1 MAFIPP
7 KFQPSPKGGM
17 LFVNPPGVANFR
29 ALRVE
34 SGDQHLYWQP
44 TYQHILRVEGA
55 FGEFFPQAEFSD
67 NGNQVIFTKYVDQA
81 EVLCRT
87 RALRPGERIPRGE
100 WQRFLETW
108 TNFKRLADR
117 SDIPEDVR
125 NFILKFGPPSVERYP
140 AAYRIYRPHWYSKS
154 RLFILWGLEPVGG
167 ADFISVSPEQAISE
181 GTARAETDG
190 EEASGDF
197 LRWLKI
203 FLFSVLALAA
213 LLFLFW
219 CFLPRPIVDFE
230 VTAEA
235 EQPATTRNLTR
246 IDQDWDWGVQAYRWT
261 FAEGQPETSPEFEPK
276 PVWKMAG
283 PHEVTLEATRST
295 LWGLLYKT
303 DAKTIAITVA
313 EKPKPPVVIT
323 PPLVPLPGLP
333 PLTTP
338 PGEVN
343 PPGKMS
349 PAIPVPLVPKSE
361 SEVEKGPEFTDPNR
375 KMLPGDKTKPGDTM
389 ILVPKTDGEPAPG
402 PGQMSPDG
410 KMTPGR
416 KLMPGE
422 PNPFPTKPD
431 GEGGKEPGTA
441 GPNGKMTRGD
451 EKAMGPKPDGEAEK
465 GTILVVPDR
474 KMTPDGKSMP
484 REPKPLD
491 PSSETETGNGK
502 VPPGKM
508 TPAEPNSS
516 VPKDG
521 SDANPPK
528 EPKERNGQMTPDG
541 KLIPLVP
548 GRPQPAPRSPA
559 PTPRAQI
566 LPVPQVDIDAV
577 NSLPDGKSQDIDFS
591 LNLPKGVQLEH
602 LEVDGKEVKVP
613 PNGAFRLRLPIG
625 RHSLRIEYG
634 STSSDLHGEV
644 TQDLDVDAYQ
654 VKVIKPK
661 TRIAPPVKVPG
672 SDQPMPAVP
681 TKPRDEAAE
690 KFDKKTA

>member
-7 KFQPSPKGGM
+7 KFQPSSKGGM

-67 NGNQVIFTKYVDQA
+67 NGNQVIFSKYVDNT
-81 EVLCRT
+81 EVLSLT
-87 RALRPGERIPRGE
+87 RALSPGERIPRAE
-100 WQRFLETW
+100 WQRFLATW
-108 TNFKRLADR
+108 TNFKRLAER
-117 SDIPEDVR
+117 TDIPEDVR
-125 NFILKFGPPSVERYP
+125 NFICKFGPPSVERYP
-140 AAYRIYRPHWYSKS
+140 AAYRIYRPHWYSKT

-167 ADFISVSPEQAISE
+167 ADFVTVSPEEAISE

-190 EEASGDF
+190 EETSSNLA
-197 LRWLKI
+197 RWLKI
-203 FLFSVLALAA
+203 FLFGLLTIAA
-213 LLFLFW
+213 MLFLLW
-219 CFLPRPIVDFE
+219 CCLPRPVVDFE
-230 VTAEA
+230 VIAEA
-235 EQPATTRNLTR
+235 DQPATTRNLTG
-246 IDQDWDWGVQAYRWT
+246 IDRAWDWGVQDYRWT
-261 FAEGQPETSPEFEPK
+261 FAEGQPGTSTEFEPK
-276 PVWKMAG
+276 PVWHLAG
-283 PHEVTLEATRST
+283 AHDVTLEATRST

-303 DAKTIAITVA
+303 DAKTLTIMVA
-313 EKPKPPVVIT
+313 EKPKPPVID
-323 PPLVPLPGLP
+323 LP
-333 PLTTP
+333 PVVI
-338 PGEVN
+338 PGAIN
-343 PPGKMS
+343 PPGKLRPLVPT
-349 PAIPVPLVPKSE
+349 PAIPNSE
-361 SEVEKGPEFTDPNR
+361 REVETVPVVPVPNG
-375 KMLPGDKTKPGDTM
+375 KMTPGDKPM
-389 ILVPKTDGEPAPG
+389 PDGATAPG

-410 KMTPGR
+410 KMIPDR

-422 PNPFPTKPD
+422 PNPFVPKPD
-431 GEGGKEPGTA
+431 SMGGKEPGTA
-441 GPNGKMTRGD
+441 GPNGKMIPGD

-465 GTILVVPDR
+465 GTILVVPDG

-491 PSSETETGNGK
+491 PKSESETGNGQ

-508 TPAEPNSS
+508 TPGEPNSS
-516 VPKDG
+516 VPKSG
-521 SDANPPK
+521 SEANP
-528 EPKERNGQMTPDG
+528 PKERNGQMTPDG

-577 NSLPDGKSQDIDFS
+577 NPLADGKSQDIDFS

-613 PNGAFRLRLPIG
+613 PSGAFRLRLPVG

-644 TQDLDVDAYQ
+644 TQDLDVDADQ

>member
-7 KFQPSPKGGM
+7 KFQPSSKGGM

-67 NGNQVIFTKYVDQA
+67 NGNQVLFTKYVDKT

-87 RALRPGERIPRGE
+87 RALRPGERIPRSE

-108 TNFKRLADR
+108 TNFKRLGDR

-125 NFILKFGPPSVERYP
+125 NFIGKFGPPSVERYP

-190 EEASGDF
+190 EETSGDF
-197 LRWLKI
+197 FRWLRI
-203 FLFSVLALAA
+203 FLFGLLALAA
-213 LLFLFW
+213 LLFLLW
-219 CFLPRPIVDFE
+219 CFLPQPIVDFE

-235 EQPATTRNLTR
+235 EQPATTKNLTR
-246 IDQDWDWGVQAYRWT
+246 FDLDWDWGVQDYRWS
-261 FAEGQPETSPEFEPK
+261 FAQAEPGTSTEFEPK
-276 PVWKMAG
+276 PVWALAG
-283 PHEVTLEATRST
+283 PHDVTLEATRST

-303 DAKTIAITVA
+303 DAKTLTIMVA
-313 EKPKPPVVIT
+313 EKPKPPVID
-323 PPLVPLPGLP
+323 LP
-333 PLTTP
+333 PVVI
-338 PGEVN
+338 PGAIN
-343 PPGKMS
+343 PPGKLRPLVPT
-349 PAIPVPLVPKSE
+349 PAIPNSE
-361 SEVEKGPEFTDPNR
+361 REVETVPVVPVPNG
-375 KMLPGDKTKPGDTM
+375 KMTPGDKPM
-389 ILVPKTDGEPAPG
+389 PDGATAPG

-410 KMTPGR
+410 KMIPDR

-422 PNPFPTKPD
+422 PNPFVPKPD
-431 GEGGKEPGTA
+431 SLGGKEPGTA
-441 GPNGKMTRGD
+441 GPNGKMIPGD

-465 GTILVVPDR
+465 ETILVVPDG

-491 PSSETETGNGK
+491 PKSESETGNGQ

-508 TPAEPNSS
+508 TPGEPNSS
-516 VPKDG
+516 VPKSG
-521 SDANPPK
+521 SEANP
-528 EPKERNGQMTPDG
+528 PKERNGQMTPDG

-559 PTPRAQI
+559 PTPPSQV
-566 LPVPQVDIDAV
+566 LPVPKVDIEAV

-602 LEVDGKEVKVP
+602 LEVDGKEVKVS
-613 PNGAFRLRLPIG
+613 PNGEFRLRLPIG

-644 TQDLDVDAYQ
+644 TQDLDVDADQ

>member
-7 KFQPSPKGGM
+7 KFQPSSKGGM

-67 NGNQVIFTKYVDQA
+67 NGNQVIFSKYVDNT
-81 EVLCRT
+81 EVLSLT
-87 RALRPGERIPRGE
+87 RALSPGERIPRAE
-100 WQRFLETW
+100 WQRFLATW
-108 TNFKRLADR
+108 TNFKRLAER
-117 SDIPEDVR
+117 TDIPEDVR
-125 NFILKFGPPSVERYP
+125 NFICKFGPPSVERYP
-140 AAYRIYRPHWYSKS
+140 AAYRIYRPHWYSKT

-167 ADFISVSPEQAISE
+167 ADFVTVSPEEAISE

-190 EEASGDF
+190 EETSSNLA
-197 LRWLKI
+197 RWLKI
-203 FLFSVLALAA
+203 FLFGLLTIAA
-213 LLFLFW
+213 MLFLLW
-219 CFLPRPIVDFE
+219 CCLPRPVVDFE
-230 VTAEA
+230 IIAEA
-235 EQPATTRNLTR
+235 DQPATTRNLTG
-246 IDQDWDWGVQAYRWT
+246 IDRAWDWGVQDYRWT
-261 FAEGQPETSPEFEPK
+261 FAEGQPGTSTEFEPK
-276 PVWKMAG
+276 PVWHLAG
-283 PHEVTLEATRST
+283 AHDVTLEATRST

-303 DAKTIAITVA
+303 DAKTLTIMVA
-313 EKPKPPVVIT
+313 EKPKPPVID
-323 PPLVPLPGLP
+323 LP
-333 PLTTP
+333 PVVI
-338 PGEVN
+338 PGAIN
-343 PPGKMS
+343 PPGKLRPLVPT
-349 PAIPVPLVPKSE
+349 PAIPNSE
-361 SEVEKGPEFTDPNR
+361 REVETVPVVPVPNG
-375 KMLPGDKTKPGDTM
+375 KMTPGDKPM
-389 ILVPKTDGEPAPG
+389 PDGATAPG
-402 PGQMSPDG
+402 PGQMSPNG
-410 KMTPGR
+410 KMIPDR

-422 PNPFPTKPD
+422 PNPFVPKPD
-431 GEGGKEPGTA
+431 SLGGKEPGTE
-441 GPNGKMTRGD
+441 GPNGKMIPGD

-465 GTILVVPDR
+465 GTILVVPGRD
-474 KMTPDGKSMP
+474 MTPGGKSTP
-484 REPKPLD
+484 REGKPLD
-491 PSSETETGNGK
+491 PNSETESGNRQ

-528 EPKERNGQMTPDG
+528 ERNGQMPPEG
-541 KLIPLVP
+541 KLIPLEP
-548 GRPQPAPRSPA
+548 GRPRPAPRLPA

-566 LPVPQVDIDAV
+566 LPIPQVDIDAV
-577 NSLPDGKSQDIDFS
+577 NPLADGKSQDIDFS

-613 PNGAFRLRLPIG
+613 PSGAFRLRLPVG

-644 TQDLDVDAYQ
+644 TQDLDVDADQ

>member
-167 ADFISVSPEQAISE
+167 ADFISISPEQAISE

-203 FLFSVLALAA
+203 FLFSILALAA

-235 EQPATTRNLTR
+235 GQPATTRNLTR
-246 IDQDWDWGVQAYRWT
+246 IDQDWDWGVQDYRWS
-261 FAEGQPETSPEFEPK
+261 FAEAQPDTSTEFEPK
-276 PVWKMAG
+276 PVWQTAG
-283 PHEVTLEATRST
+283 PHDVTLEATRST

-303 DAKTIAITVA
+303 DAKTIAISVA
-313 EKPKPPVVIT
+313 ERPKPPVVST
-323 PPLVPLPGLP
+323 PPLAPIPGLP
-333 PLTTP
+333 PLTLP

-343 PPGKMS
+343 PPGKM
-349 PAIPVPLVPKSE
+349 PMDEKMPPGAPKSD
-361 SEVEKGPEFTDPNR
+361 GP
-375 KMLPGDKTKPGDTM
+375 KPEGKP
-389 ILVPKTDGEPAPG
+389 VPAPG
-402 PGQMSPDG
+402 TPGSDG
-410 KMTPGR
+410 KMP
-416 KLMPGE
+416 L
-422 PNPFPTKPD
+422 
-431 GEGGKEPGTA
+431 
-441 GPNGKMTRGD
+441 D
-451 EKAMGPKPDGEAEK
+451 EK
-465 GTILVVPDR
+465 
-474 KMTPDGKSMP
+474 MP
-484 REPKPLD
+484 SP
-491 PSSETETGNGK
+491 
-502 VPPGKM
+502 
-508 TPAEPNSS
+508 
-516 VPKDG
+516 
-521 SDANPPK
+521 
-528 EPKERNGQMTPDG
+528 
-541 KLIPLVP
+541 
-548 GRPQPAPRSPA
+548 RP
-559 PTPRAQI
+559 QI
-566 LPVPQVDIDAV
+566 LPVPQVSIDGVEPLA
-577 NSLPDGKSQDIDFS
+577 DGKAQDIEFS
-591 LNLPKGVQLEH
+591 LNLPNGVRLER
-602 LEVDGKEVKVP
+602 LELDGKQVTVP
-613 PNGAFRLRLPIG
+613 ANGHFKLRLPTG
-625 RHSLRIEYG
+625 PHVVHIEYG
-634 STSSDLHGEV
+634 STSSDLRGEV
-644 TQDLDVDAYQ
+644 TQELLVDADQ

-672 SDQPMPAVP
+672 ADAPVP
-681 TKPRDEAAE
+681 LKPRDEAVE

>member
-7 KFQPSPKGGM
+7 KFQPSSKGGM

-67 NGNQVIFTKYVDQA
+67 SGNQVLFTKYVNKT

-108 TNFKRLADR
+108 MNFKRLADR

-125 NFILKFGPPSVERYP
+125 NFIGKFGPPSVESYP
-140 AAYRIYRPHWYSKS
+140 AAYRIYRPHRYSKS

-190 EEASGDF
+190 EETSGDF
-197 LRWLKI
+197 FRWLKI
-203 FLFSVLALAA
+203 FLFGLLALAA
-213 LLFLFW
+213 LLFLLW

-235 EQPATTRNLTR
+235 EQPATTKNLTR
-246 IDQDWDWGVQAYRWT
+246 IDQDWDWGVQDYRWS
-261 FAEGQPETSPEFEPK
+261 FAHGEPGTSTEFEPK
-276 PVWKMAG
+276 PVWPLAG
-283 PHEVTLEATRST
+283 PHDVTLEATRST

-303 DAKTIAITVA
+303 DAKTLTITVA

-333 PLTTP
+333 PLTIP
-338 PGEVN
+338 PGGVN
-343 PPGKMS
+343 PPDKKY
-349 PAIPVPLVPKSE
+349 PAIPLPLDPRSE
-361 SEVEKGPEFTDPNR
+361 SERPKVPDVMDPSP
-375 KMLPGDKTKPGDTM
+375 KMIPGDKPQPGDTM
-389 ILVPKTDGEPAPG
+389 IPVPAPDGKPAPG

-410 KMTPGR
+410 KMTPDR

-422 PNPFPTKPD
+422 PNPFVPKPD
-431 GEGGKEPGTA
+431 SEAGKEPGTA
-441 GPNGKMTRGD
+441 APDGKMNPSE
-451 EKAMGPKPDGEAEK
+451 EKPMGPKPKGEADK
-465 GTILVVPDR
+465 GTILVVPGRD
-474 KMTPDGKSMP
+474 MTPGGKPTP
-484 REPKPLD
+484 REGKPLG
-491 PSSETETGNGK
+491 PNTETETGKGQ

-528 EPKERNGQMTPDG
+528 DPKERNGQMTPDG

-548 GRPQPAPRSPA
+548 DRPQPAPRSPA

-577 NSLPDGKSQDIDFS
+577 NPLADGKSQDIDFS

-613 PNGAFRLRLPIG
+613 ANGAFRLRLPIG

-634 STSSDLHGEV
+634 STSSDLRGEV
-644 TQDLDVDAYQ
+644 TQDLDVDADQ

-672 SDQPMPAVP
+672 SEQPAPAVP

>member
-203 FLFSVLALAA
+203 FLFGLLALAA

-261 FAEGQPETSPEFEPK
+261 FAEGEPGTSTEFEPK
-276 PVWKMAG
+276 PVWKLAG
-283 PHEVTLEATRST
+283 PHDVTLEATRST

-303 DAKTIAITVA
+303 DAKTLAISVA
-313 EKPKPPVVIT
+313 ERPKPPVVST
-323 PPLVPLPGLP
+323 PPLAPIQGLP
-333 PLTTP
+333 PLTLPT
-338 PGEVN
+338 GEVI
-343 PPGKMS
+343 PPGKMPLDEKMPPGAPKS
-349 PAIPVPLVPKSE
+349 DGPKPEGKPVPAPA
-361 SEVEKGPEFTDPNR
+361 T
-375 KMLPGDKTKPGDTM
+375 PGY
-389 ILVPKTDGEPAPG
+389 
-402 PGQMSPDG
+402 DG
-410 KMTPGR
+410 KMP
-416 KLMPGE
+416 L
-422 PNPFPTKPD
+422 
-431 GEGGKEPGTA
+431 
-441 GPNGKMTRGD
+441 D
-451 EKAMGPKPDGEAEK
+451 EK
-465 GTILVVPDR
+465 
-474 KMTPDGKSMP
+474 MP
-484 REPKPLD
+484 L
-491 PSSETETGNGK
+491 
-502 VPPGKM
+502 
-508 TPAEPNSS
+508 
-516 VPKDG
+516 
-521 SDANPPK
+521 
-528 EPKERNGQMTPDG
+528 
-541 KLIPLVP
+541 
-548 GRPQPAPRSPA
+548 PRS
-559 PTPRAQI
+559 RI
-566 LPVPQVDIDAV
+566 LPVPQVSIDGVEPLA
-577 NSLPDGKSQDIDFS
+577 DGKAQDIEFS
-591 LNLPKGVQLEH
+591 LNLPNGVRLER
-602 LEVDGKEVKVP
+602 LELDGKQVTVP
-613 PNGAFRLRLPIG
+613 ANGHFKLRLPTG
-625 RHSLRIEYG
+625 PHVVHIEYG
-634 STSSDLHGEV
+634 STSSDLRGEV
-644 TQDLDVDAYQ
+644 TQELLVDADQ

-672 SDQPMPAVP
+672 ADTPVP

>member
-7 KFQPSPKGGM
+7 KFQPSSKGGM

-67 NGNQVIFTKYVDQA
+67 NGNQVIFSKYVDNT
-81 EVLCRT
+81 EVLSLT
-87 RALRPGERIPRGE
+87 RALSPGERIPRAE
-100 WQRFLETW
+100 WQRFLATW
-108 TNFKRLADR
+108 TNFKRLAER
-117 SDIPEDVR
+117 TDIPEDVR
-125 NFILKFGPPSVERYP
+125 NFICKFGPPSVERYP
-140 AAYRIYRPHWYSKS
+140 AAYRIYRPHWYSKT

-167 ADFISVSPEQAISE
+167 ADFVTVSPEEAISE

-190 EEASGDF
+190 EETSSNLA
-197 LRWLKI
+197 RWLKI
-203 FLFSVLALAA
+203 FLFGLLTIAA
-213 LLFLFW
+213 MLFLLW
-219 CFLPRPIVDFE
+219 CCLPRPVVDFE
-230 VTAEA
+230 IIAEA
-235 EQPATTRNLTR
+235 DQPATTRNLTG
-246 IDQDWDWGVQAYRWT
+246 IDRAWDWGVQDYRWT
-261 FAEGQPETSPEFEPK
+261 FAEGQPGTSTEFEPK
-276 PVWKMAG
+276 PVWHLAG
-283 PHEVTLEATRST
+283 AHDVTLEATRST

-303 DAKTIAITVA
+303 DAKTLTIMVA
-313 EKPKPPVVIT
+313 EKPKPPVID
-323 PPLVPLPGLP
+323 LP
-333 PLTTP
+333 PVVI
-338 PGEVN
+338 PGAIN
-343 PPGKMS
+343 PPGKLRPLVPT
-349 PAIPVPLVPKSE
+349 PAIPNSE
-361 SEVEKGPEFTDPNR
+361 REVETVPVVPVPNG
-375 KMLPGDKTKPGDTM
+375 KMTPGDKPM
-389 ILVPKTDGEPAPG
+389 PDGATAPG

-410 KMTPGR
+410 KMIPDR

-422 PNPFPTKPD
+422 PNPFVPKPD
-431 GEGGKEPGTA
+431 SMGGKEPGTA
-441 GPNGKMTRGD
+441 GPNGKMIPGD

-465 GTILVVPDR
+465 GTILVVPDG

-491 PSSETETGNGK
+491 PKSESETGNGQ

-508 TPAEPNSS
+508 TPGEPNSS
-516 VPKDG
+516 VPKSG
-521 SDANPPK
+521 SEANP
-528 EPKERNGQMTPDG
+528 PKERNGQMTPDG

-577 NSLPDGKSQDIDFS
+577 NPLADGKSQDIDFS

-613 PNGAFRLRLPIG
+613 PSGAFRLRLPVG

-644 TQDLDVDAYQ
+644 TQDLDVDADQ

>member
-7 KFQPSPKGGM
+7 KFQPSSKGGM

-67 NGNQVIFTKYVDQA
+67 SGNQVLFTKYVNKT

-108 TNFKRLADR
+108 MNFKRLADR

-125 NFILKFGPPSVERYP
+125 NFIGKFGPPSVERYP

-190 EEASGDF
+190 EETSGDF
-197 LRWLKI
+197 FRWLKI
-203 FLFSVLALAA
+203 FLFGLLALAA
-213 LLFLFW
+213 LLFLLW

-235 EQPATTRNLTR
+235 EQPATTKNLTR
-246 IDQDWDWGVQAYRWT
+246 IDQDWDWGVQDYRWS
-261 FAEGQPETSPEFEPK
+261 FAHGEPGTSTEFEPK
-276 PVWKMAG
+276 PVWPLAG
-283 PHEVTLEATRST
+283 PHDVTLEATRST

-303 DAKTIAITVA
+303 DAKTLTITVA

-333 PLTTP
+333 PLTIP
-338 PGEVN
+338 PGGVN
-343 PPGKMS
+343 PPDKKY
-349 PAIPVPLVPKSE
+349 PAIPLPLDPRSEFERPKVPDVM
-361 SEVEKGPEFTDPNR
+361 DPSR
-375 KMLPGDKTKPGDTM
+375 KMIPGDKPQPGDTM
-389 ILVPKTDGEPAPG
+389 IPVPAPDGKPAPG
-402 PGQMSPDG
+402 SGQMSPDG
-410 KMTPGR
+410 KMTPDR

-422 PNPFPTKPD
+422 PNPFVPKPNS
-431 GEGGKEPGTA
+431 EGGKEPGTA
-441 GPNGKMTRGD
+441 APDGKMNPSE
-451 EKAMGPKPDGEAEK
+451 EKPMGPKPKGEADK
-465 GTILVVPDR
+465 GTILVVPGRD
-474 KMTPDGKSMP
+474 MTPGGKPTP
-484 REPKPLD
+484 REGKPLD
-491 PSSETETGNGK
+491 PNTETETGKGQ

-528 EPKERNGQMTPDG
+528 DPKERNGQMTPDG

-548 GRPQPAPRSPA
+548 DRPQPAPRSPA

-577 NSLPDGKSQDIDFS
+577 NPLADGKSQDIDFS

-613 PNGAFRLRLPIG
+613 ANGAFRLRLPIG

-634 STSSDLHGEV
+634 STSSDLRGEV
-644 TQDLDVDAYQ
+644 TQDLDVDADQ

-672 SDQPMPAVP
+672 SEQPAPAVP

>member
-1 MAFIPP
+1 
-7 KFQPSPKGGM
+7 M

-67 NGNQVIFTKYVDQA
+67 NGNQVIFTKYVDKV

-108 TNFKRLADR
+108 TNFKRLSDR

-261 FAEGQPETSPEFEPK
+261 FAEGEPGTSTEFEPK
-276 PVWKMAG
+276 PVWHLAG
-283 PHEVTLEATRST
+283 AHDVTLEATRST

-303 DAKTIAITVA
+303 EAKTLTIMVA

-361 SEVEKGPEFTDPNR
+361 SDVAKGPDAMDPNR
-375 KMLPGDKTKPGDTM
+375 KMLPGDRNKPGDAM
-389 ILVPKTDGEPAPG
+389 IIVPKSEGEPTPV

-410 KMTPGR
+410 KMTPDR

-422 PNPFPTKPD
+422 PNPLVPKPD
-431 GEGGKEPGTA
+431 SEGGKEPGTA
-441 GPNGKMTRGD
+441 GPNGKMTPGD
-451 EKAMGPKPDGEAEK
+451 EKTMVPKPDGEAEK
-465 GTILVVPDR
+465 GSILVVPGG

-484 REPKPLD
+484 REAKPSEPK
-491 PSSETETGNGK
+491 SEAEAGNGK
-502 VPPGKM
+502 VPPGTM
-508 TPAEPNSS
+508 TPGEPNSS
-516 VPKDG
+516 VPKSG
-521 SDANPPK
+521 NEANPPK
-528 EPKERNGQMTPDG
+528 QPTERSGQMSPD
-541 KLIPLVP
+541 IPLVP
-548 GRPQPAPRSPA
+548 DRSQPAPRSPA
-559 PTPRAQI
+559 PAPRSQA
-566 LPVPQVDIDAV
+566 LPVPQVVIDEV
-577 NSLPDGKSQDIDFS
+577 TSLPDGKTQDIDFS
-591 LNLPKGVQLEH
+591 LKLPKGVRLER
-602 LEVDGKEVKVP
+602 LEVDGAEVVVAP
-613 PNGAFRLRLPIG
+613 GGAFKLRLPVG
-625 RHSLRIEYG
+625 PHTLHIEYG
-634 STSSDLHGEV
+634 SSSSNLRGEV
-644 TQDLDVDAYQ
+644 TQDLMVDADQ
-654 VKVIKPK
+654 VKVIKPR
-661 TRIAPPVKVPG
+661 THIAPPVKVPG
-672 SDQPMPAVP
+672 SEQAQPKGAE
-681 TKPRDEAAE
+681 KPKDEAAE

>member
-1 MAFIPP
+1 MAFLPP
-7 KFQPSPKGGM
+7 KFQPSSKGGM

-55 FGEFFPQAEFSD
+55 FGEFFPQAVFLD
-67 NGNQVIFTKYVDQA
+67 KGNHVIFTKYVDQV

-125 NFILKFGPPSVERYP
+125 NFICKFGPPSVERYP

-167 ADFISVSPEQAISE
+167 AEFISVSPEQAISE

-190 EEASGDF
+190 EETSGDF
-197 LRWLKI
+197 FRWLKI
-203 FLFSVLALAA
+203 FLFGLLALVA
-213 LLFLFW
+213 LLFLLW

-235 EQPATTRNLTR
+235 EQPATTKNLTR
-246 IDQDWDWGVQAYRWT
+246 IDQDWDWGVQDYRWT
-261 FAEGQPETSPEFEPK
+261 FAEGQPDTSTEFEPK
-276 PVWKMAG
+276 PVWKLVG
-283 PHEVTLEATRST
+283 PHDVTLEATRST

-303 DAKTIAITVA
+303 DAKTLTIMVA
-313 EKPKPPVVIT
+313 EKPKPPVID
-323 PPLVPLPGLP
+323 LP
-333 PLTTP
+333 PVVI
-338 PGEVN
+338 PGAIN
-343 PPGKMS
+343 PPGKMRPLVPA
-349 PAIPVPLVPKSE
+349 PAIPDSE
-361 SEVEKGPEFTDPNR
+361 REVETVPVVPVPNG
-375 KMLPGDKTKPGDTM
+375 KMTPGDKPM
-389 ILVPKTDGEPAPG
+389 PDGATAPG

-410 KMTPGR
+410 KMIPDR

-422 PNPFPTKPD
+422 PNPFVPKPD
-431 GEGGKEPGTA
+431 SLGGKEPGTA
-441 GPNGKMTRGD
+441 GPNGKMTPGD

-465 GTILVVPDR
+465 GTILVVPDG
-474 KMTPDGKSMP
+474 KMTPDGRSMP

-491 PSSETETGNGK
+491 PKSESETGNGQA
-502 VPPGKM
+502 PPGKM
-508 TPAEPNSS
+508 MPGEPNSS
-516 VPKDG
+516 VPKSG
-521 SDANPPK
+521 SEANPPK
-528 EPKERNGQMTPDG
+528 EPKERNSQMNPDG

-559 PTPRAQI
+559 PTPPSQV
-566 LPVPQVDIDAV
+566 LPVPKVDIEAV

-602 LEVDGKEVKVP
+602 LEVDGKEVKVS
-613 PNGAFRLRLPIG
+613 PNGAFTLRLPIG

-644 TQDLDVDAYQ
+644 TQDLVVDADQ
-654 VKVIKPK
+654 VQVIKPK

-672 SDQPMPAVP
+672 SEQPMPAVP

>member
-7 KFQPSPKGGM
+7 KFQPSSKGGM

-125 NFILKFGPPSVERYP
+125 NFICKFGPPSVERYP
-140 AAYRIYRPHWYSKS
+140 AAYRIFRPHWYSKS

-190 EEASGDF
+190 EETSGDF

-203 FLFSVLALAA
+203 FLFGLLALAA

-235 EQPATTRNLTR
+235 EQPATTKNLTR
-246 IDQDWDWGVQAYRWT
+246 IDQDWDWGVQDYRWS
-261 FAEGQPETSPEFEPK
+261 FAEGQPDTSTEFEPK
-276 PVWKMAG
+276 PVWQMSG

-323 PPLVPLPGLP
+323 PPLVPLPALP

-361 SEVEKGPEFTDPNR
+361 SEVEKGPEFTNPNR

-389 ILVPKTDGEPAPG
+389 ILVPKPDGEPAPV

-410 KMTPGR
+410 KMTPDR

-422 PNPFPTKPD
+422 PNPFVPKPD
-431 GEGGKEPGTA
+431 SEGGKEPGTA
-441 GPNGKMTRGD
+441 GPNGKMTPGE
-451 EKAMGPKPDGEAEK
+451 EKAMGPKLDGAAEK
-465 GTILVVPDR
+465 GTILVVPDG
-474 KMTPDGKSMP
+474 KMTPDGKSIP

-491 PSSETETGNGK
+491 PKSESETGNGQ

-508 TPAEPNSS
+508 TPGEPNSS
-516 VPKDG
+516 VPK
-521 SDANPPK
+521 SESEANPPK
-528 EPKERNGQMTPDG
+528 EPKERNGRMTPDG
-541 KLIPLVP
+541 KLIPLLP

-559 PTPRAQI
+559 PTPPSQV
-566 LPVPQVDIDAV
+566 LPVPQVVIADVTPLA
-577 NSLPDGKSQDIDFS
+577 DGKSQDIDFS

-644 TQDLDVDAYQ
+644 TQDLDVDADQ

-661 TRIAPPVKVPG
+661 TSIAPPVKVPG
-672 SDQPMPAVP
+672 SDQPLPTVP

>member
-1 MAFIPP
+1 
-7 KFQPSPKGGM
+7 
-17 LFVNPPGVANFR
+17 
-29 ALRVE
+29 
-34 SGDQHLYWQP
+34 
-44 TYQHILRVEGA
+44 
-55 FGEFFPQAEFSD
+55 
-67 NGNQVIFTKYVDQA
+67 
-81 EVLCRT
+81 
-87 RALRPGERIPRGE
+87 
-100 WQRFLETW
+100 
-108 TNFKRLADR
+108 
-117 SDIPEDVR
+117 
-125 NFILKFGPPSVERYP
+125 VERYP
-140 AAYRIYRPHWYSKS
+140 AAYRIYRPHWYSKT

-167 ADFISVSPEQAISE
+167 ADFVTVSPEEAISE

-190 EEASGDF
+190 EETSSNLA
-197 LRWLKI
+197 RWLKI
-203 FLFSVLALAA
+203 FLFGLLTIAA
-213 LLFLFW
+213 MLFLLW
-219 CFLPRPIVDFE
+219 CCLPRPVVDFE
-230 VTAEA
+230 IIAEA
-235 EQPATTRNLTR
+235 DQPATTRNLTG
-246 IDQDWDWGVQAYRWT
+246 IDRAWDWGVQDYRWT
-261 FAEGQPETSPEFEPK
+261 FAEGQPGTSTEFEPK
-276 PVWKMAG
+276 PVWHLAG
-283 PHEVTLEATRST
+283 AHDVTLEATRST

-303 DAKTIAITVA
+303 DAKTLTIMVA
-313 EKPKPPVVIT
+313 EKPKPPVID
-323 PPLVPLPGLP
+323 LP
-333 PLTTP
+333 PVVI
-338 PGEVN
+338 PGAIN
-343 PPGKMS
+343 PPGKLRPLVPT
-349 PAIPVPLVPKSE
+349 PAIPNSE
-361 SEVEKGPEFTDPNR
+361 REVETVPVVPVPNG
-375 KMLPGDKTKPGDTM
+375 KMTPGDKPM
-389 ILVPKTDGEPAPG
+389 PDGATAPG

-410 KMTPGR
+410 KMIPDR

-422 PNPFPTKPD
+422 PNPFVPKPD
-431 GEGGKEPGTA
+431 SMGGKEPGTA
-441 GPNGKMTRGD
+441 GPNGKMIPGD

-465 GTILVVPDR
+465 GTILVVPDG

-491 PSSETETGNGK
+491 PKSESETGNGQ

-508 TPAEPNSS
+508 TPGEPNSS
-516 VPKDG
+516 VPKSG
-521 SDANPPK
+521 SEANP
-528 EPKERNGQMTPDG
+528 PKERNGQMTPDG

-577 NSLPDGKSQDIDFS
+577 NPLADGKSQDIDFS

-613 PNGAFRLRLPIG
+613 PSGAFRLRLPVG

-644 TQDLDVDAYQ
+644 TQDLDVDADQ